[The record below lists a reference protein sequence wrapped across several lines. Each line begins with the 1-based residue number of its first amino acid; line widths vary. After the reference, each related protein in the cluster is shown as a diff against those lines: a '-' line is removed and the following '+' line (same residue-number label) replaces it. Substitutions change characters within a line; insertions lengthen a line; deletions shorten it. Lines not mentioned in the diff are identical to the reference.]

1 AVGVLALRTL
11 LEENSRD
18 VKALHEVGWLY
29 RELGENDPEVE
40 VYNSII
46 EINPLDAEALRLGKD
61 AAARASMKTGGWTQA
76 ESYRDL
82 IKDKDVAVLLQQ
94 QNRMA
99 LTVESLEQQIEE
111 TYARHETEPQSVDLA
126 RRLGTLYEQKEEI
139 ESAIAWYRY
148 AADLTKG
155 SDASL
160 VRKVSDL
167 QRAQ

>member
-1 AVGVLALRTL
+1 
-11 LEENSRD
+11 
-18 VKALHEVGWLY
+18 
-29 RELGENDPEVE
+29 
-40 VYNSII
+40 
-46 EINPLDAEALRLGKD
+46 
-61 AAARASMKTGGWTQA
+61 ARASMKTGGGTQA

-82 IKDKDVAVLLQQ
+82 IKDKDVAISLEQ

-99 LTVESLEQQIEE
+99 LSGESLEQQIEE
-111 TYARHETEPQSVDLA
+111 TYARHEAEPQSVDLA

-139 ESAIAWYRY
+139 ESAIAWYQY

-167 QRAQ
+167 QRAQADAEIAAHERFLAANRANAPDYAARSEALAL